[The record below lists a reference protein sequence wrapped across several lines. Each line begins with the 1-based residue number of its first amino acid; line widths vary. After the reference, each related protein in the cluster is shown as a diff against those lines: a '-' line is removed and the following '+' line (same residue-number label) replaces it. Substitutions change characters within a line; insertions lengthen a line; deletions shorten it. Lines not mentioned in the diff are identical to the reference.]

1 MSSKTEK
8 YVENLNNLLTQTRD
22 TLFDWSR
29 DYLQSDDASERS
41 RTDALFELAKRA
53 DSLRREI
60 TEISTGKVS
69 VYPPSTVED
78 VNEKSV
84 RESTNSPHGRTASR
98 KRKRDYP
105 KYKKRGGALVKI
117 GLSRDKKKEYK
128 HIVPAEEYLK
138 ILELL
143 KSISQSKKEFNAEE
157 LVEAFD
163 GASYHPYIVLALLKQ
178 RGVIN
183 LARRGVYAFT
193 NANILSQELESVW
206 RELKEEND
214 K

>member
-8 YVENLNNLLTQTRD
+8 YVENLNNLLTQTRN

-60 TEISTGKVS
+60 TEISTGKIS
-69 VYPPSTVED
+69 LYPPSTVED
-78 VNEKSV
+78 VNEKIV
-84 RESTNSPHGRTASR
+84 RESNKPSQGRSASR
-98 KRKRDYP
+98 KRKKDYP
-105 KYKKRGGALVKI
+105 KYTKRGDALVKI

-128 HIVPAEEYLK
+128 HLVPAEEYQK
-138 ILELL
+138 VIELL
-143 KSISQSKKEFNAEE
+143 KSICKSKKEFNAEE

-178 RGVIN
+178 YGLVK
-183 LARRGVYAFT
+183 LVRRGIYAFK
-193 NANILSQELESVW
+193 SVNTLQDDIAAVW
-206 RELKEEND
+206 QNLKEENA
-214 K
+214 